1 MVTRQILALKL
12 RIRILPGQQWIAN
25 SALFIR
31 LSFFIYR
38 GLKIWFLQIDCIFG
52 RYASIAIY
60 G

>member
-31 LSFFIYR
+31 LSFFIY
-38 GLKIWFLQIDCIFG
+38 IE
-52 RYASIAIY
+52 A
-60 G
+60 